1 MVMTLCRDCLAVF
14 VMDCNYIVRPA
25 APDLVDKHDDECFV
39 CSRAGRDYSIVKIK
53 KGVPGCQPPSVG
65 REQTFSE
72 RRGCLHEYKGGR
84 G

>member
-14 VMDCNYIVRPA
+14 TMDCNYIVRPA

-53 KGVPGCQPPSVG
+53 KGGPGCQPPSVG
-65 REQTFSE
+65 RERTF
-72 RRGCLHEYKGGR
+72 
-84 G
+84 